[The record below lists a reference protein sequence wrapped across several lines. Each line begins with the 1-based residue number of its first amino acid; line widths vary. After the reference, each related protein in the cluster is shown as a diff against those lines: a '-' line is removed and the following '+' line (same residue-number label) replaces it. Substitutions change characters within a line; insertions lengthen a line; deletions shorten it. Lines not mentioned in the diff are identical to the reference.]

1 MPSLPL
7 RLPERIPRRLLLAL
21 AVALVLTAV
30 GASAGFLFLGS
41 DPPAPAVED
50 PEPKPESGPPS
61 HNAEI
66 DNLYALIGEN
76 RTALN
81 KLTLSLDSANQNLQV
96 LTEQVTAVLQ
106 NQQSLNP
113 AALGQHVSEIS
124 ESLRDLTL
132 KVDQTRRETGEITE
146 LRNSLS
152 ITQRQL
158 AAREQQAETE
168 LAGIDERLQS
178 IAGELTALRDELQT
192 LTDRVDANSATL
204 ADPQLLAPAAVDE
217 PDPVMLLARC
227 RRDQILAETP
237 PGFAPDPDLEENFIA
252 QLQAALDAGL
262 KTEADLENDLDECL
276 RSLW

>member
-7 RLPERIPRRLLLAL
+7 RLPELIPRRLLLAL
-21 AVALVLTAV
+21 AVVLALTLV
-30 GASAGFLFLGS
+30 GAGAGFLMLGG
-41 DPPAPAVED
+41 DPPEPAVERTE
-50 PEPKPESGPPS
+50 PEPEAGPAS
-61 HNAEI
+61 VNTEI
-66 DNLYALIGEN
+66 DNLYTLIGEN
-76 RTALN
+76 RAALN

-132 KVDQTRRETGEITE
+132 KVDQTRRETGEIAE
-146 LRNSLS
+146 LRNSIS

-168 LAGIDERLQS
+168 LAGIDGRLQS
-178 IAGELTALRDELQT
+178 IAAELTALGDELQT

-204 ADPQLLAPAAVDE
+204 ANPELLAPPAEE
-217 PDPVMLLARC
+217 PDPVALLARC

-237 PGFAPDPDLEENFIA
+237 PGFAQDPDLEANFIA

-262 KTEADLENDLDECL
+262 KTEAELENDLDQCL